1 MPTTT
6 VFKNKWNVFITKL
19 SPPSPLEHV
28 HNQRRRRSSCSEN
41 NNNNGSTTRI
51 NEQFLKR
58 RKHSD
63 AMSVGTFDSTISIK
77 DKFRQAIP
85 FFRRRS
91 SASHFEEQSQP
102 QPHQQQ
108 HASPQQS
115 QVTVDYYEQLERL
128 QQLYTLAVDELNYA
142 EDSQGSSY
150 YSGDLITAREALDD
164 CANTFMH
171 LLTQITDVL
180 TREGLQS
187 SMTPKL
193 LSLQKRLDAL
203 PEAGDTY

>member
-1 MPTTT
+1 MPTTA

-41 NNNNGSTTRI
+41 NNNSSNASSTTRI

-63 AMSVGTFDSTISIK
+63 AMSVGTFESTISIK

-91 SASHFEEQSQP
+91 SASHIDEPSQP
-102 QPHQQQ
+102 QPQQQ
-108 HASPQQS
+108 QQQQQQLHASPQQS

-128 QQLYTLAVDELNYA
+128 QQLYTLAVDEVCIYYYA
-142 EDSQGSSY
+142 FYCLYFSLLIIILSDS
-150 YSGDLITAREALDD
+150 LITLKIPRD
-164 CANTFMH
+164 H
-171 LLTQITDVL
+171 PITQAI
-180 TREGLQS
+180 
-187 SMTPKL
+187 
-193 LSLQKRLDAL
+193 
-203 PEAGDTY
+203 

>member
-1 MPTTT
+1 MQVASMPTTT

-128 QQLYTLAVDELNYA
+128 QQLYTLAVDEVCNTTTHFVVYISLLIIILA
-142 EDSQGSSY
+142 
-150 YSGDLITAREALDD
+150 YSLITLKIPRD
-164 CANTFMH
+164 H
-171 LLTQITDVL
+171 LITQAI
-180 TREGLQS
+180 
-187 SMTPKL
+187 
-193 LSLQKRLDAL
+193 
-203 PEAGDTY
+203 